1 MAGRWFAGV
10 AKTRKWRLGVGLLV
24 PADAPRRGGEGGG
37 VAGDGGGAYVL
48 ESVDG
53 DVAAEEVRRRA
64 SSRRSKA

>member
-1 MAGRWFAGV
+1 M
-10 AKTRKWRLGVGLLV
+10 GLLV
-24 PADAPRRGGEGGG
+24 PADAARRGGEGGG